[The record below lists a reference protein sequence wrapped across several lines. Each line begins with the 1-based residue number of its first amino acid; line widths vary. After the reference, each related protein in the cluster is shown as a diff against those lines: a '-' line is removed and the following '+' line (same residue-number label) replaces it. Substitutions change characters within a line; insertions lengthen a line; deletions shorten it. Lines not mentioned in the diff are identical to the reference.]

1 MQRAGIK
8 DILSGLIFL
17 GMGAAF
23 GYAATGY
30 PLGTALRMGP
40 GYFPLVL
47 AGVLMAL
54 GLAIGAKG
62 LTAAAADGGIGR
74 VPWRAI
80 VLILGALVFF
90 GATIRGIGLGPAVFG
105 TALLSALGSRQNGP
119 VGAFAIA
126 AAMTIL
132 CILVF
137 HYGLGIA
144 VPVVGPWLKFGG

>member
-1 MQRAGIK
+1 VQHAGIK

-17 GMGAAF
+17 GIGAAF

-47 AGVLMAL
+47 AGALMVL
-54 GLAIGAKG
+54 GVAIVAKG
-62 LTAAAADGGIGR
+62 ITAAAAEGGIGR

-80 VLILGALVFF
+80 ILILGALVFF
-90 GATIRGIGLGPAVFG
+90 GARIRGIGLGPAVFG
-105 TALLSALGSRQNGP
+105 TALMSALGSRQNGP
-119 VGAFAIA
+119 VASLAIA

-132 CILVF
+132 CVLVF
-137 HYGLGIA
+137 HYGLGIS
-144 VPVVGPWLKFGG
+144 VPVVGPWLRF

>member
-1 MQRAGIK
+1 MQHAGIK

-17 GMGAAF
+17 GIGAAF

-47 AGVLMAL
+47 AGALMVL
-54 GLAIGAKG
+54 GVAIVAKG
-62 LTAAAADGGIGR
+62 ITAAAAEGGIGR

-80 VLILGALVFF
+80 ILILGALVFF

-105 TALLSALGSRQNGP
+105 TALMSALGSRQNGP
-119 VGAFAIA
+119 VASLAIA

-132 CILVF
+132 CVLVF
-137 HYGLGIA
+137 HYGLGIS
-144 VPVVGPWLKFGG
+144 VPVVGPWLRF